1 MPRHQAPKLIETLD
15 LVLAAQ
21 AARRGQAARP
31 DGGTAPRRSLVLA
44 LCLSLLLCAGSG
56 AWHLAVLR

>member
-1 MPRHQAPKLIETLD
+1 MPRHQAPPLIETLD

-21 AARRGQAARP
+21 AARRANTARQAG
-31 DGGTAPRRSLVLA
+31 DTAPRRSLALA

-56 AWHLAVLR
+56 AWHLAALR